1 MVPGTPAPARSTKDA
16 RLPSDDGGVKL
27 VRPGTAVPEP
37 LPSDG
42 ALRRARLGRA
52 AGALLGAGWLLSL
65 LLTLAAGPR
74 PNAAGTLLALAGA
87 GIGAIL
93 AARRWEEQTER
104 SLRLLV
110 VVGALH
116 AAAAMVALDPS
127 ATLSAPIFLAVAVM
141 AGLLAP
147 GRTAVLA
154 CALALAGVALAVAA
168 LAPARDAAAVRHALV
183 LAPALMLA
191 ASLTA
196 GARAWRVA
204 RAQRGVHPLHGDPS
218 LVHKPLADRARRD
231 PDRFARLA
239 MDLDLQEGRGM
250 SVAEGNRLLRDIA
263 DALISHAR
271 VSAVVRRRA
280 TEMLV
285 DRLERTVANI
295 ELEALGW
302 FNFEQA
308 YTQPLEDDAEAAEV
322 IRRADEA
329 LAEARSRRGRR
340 PLRDGADAPAGAERL
355 HT

>member
-1 MVPGTPAPARSTKDA
+1 
-16 RLPSDDGGVKL
+16 
-27 VRPGTAVPEP
+27 
-37 LPSDG
+37 
-42 ALRRARLGRA
+42 
-52 AGALLGAGWLLSL
+52 
-65 LLTLAAGPR
+65 
-74 PNAAGTLLALAGA
+74 
-87 GIGAIL
+87 
-93 AARRWEEQTER
+93 
-104 SLRLLV
+104 
-110 VVGALH
+110 
-116 AAAAMVALDPS
+116 MVALDPS

-196 GARAWRVA
+196 GARAWRAA
-204 RAQRGVHPLHGDPS
+204 RAQRRVHPLHGDPS
-218 LVHKPLADRARRD
+218 LVHKPLADRAHRD

-250 SVAEGNRLLRDIA
+250 SVADGNRLLRDIA

-271 VSAVVRRRA
+271 VSAVARRRA

-308 YTQPLEDDAEAAEV
+308 YAQPLEDDAEATEL

-329 LAEARSRRGRR
+329 LAQARARRGRR
-340 PLRDGADAPAGAERL
+340 PLPAEADTPAAPERL
-355 HT
+355 PR

>member
-1 MVPGTPAPARSTKDA
+1 M
-16 RLPSDDGGVKL
+16 KL
-27 VRPGTAVPEP
+27 VRPGAAVSGPP
-37 LPSDG
+37 LSDD
-42 ALRRARLGRA
+42 ATRRMRLGRA
-52 AGALLGAGWLLSL
+52 AGALLGAGWLSSL
-65 LLTLAAGPR
+65 ALALAAGPR
-74 PNAAGTLLALAGA
+74 PDAPGALLALAGA

-93 AARRWEEQTER
+93 AARRWDRQTER

-127 ATLSAPIFLAVAVM
+127 ATVSAPIFLAVAVM

-147 GRTAVLA
+147 GRTAVLS

-168 LAPARDAAAVRHALV
+168 VAPARDAAALRHALI

-196 GARAWRVA
+196 GARAWLAA
-204 RAQRGVHPLHGDPS
+204 RAARGVHPKHGDPS
-218 LVHKPLADRARRD
+218 LVHQPLLERARRD

-239 MDLDLQEGRGM
+239 MDLDLQAGRGM
-250 SVAEGNRLLRDIA
+250 TVADGNRLLRDIA
-263 DALISHAR
+263 DALISHVR
-271 VSAVVRRRA
+271 VSAVARRKA

-308 YTQPLEDDAEAAEV
+308 YAQPLDEDPEAAAL

-329 LAEARSRRGRR
+329 LAEARARRGRPPR
-340 PLRDGADAPAGAERL
+340 VDGAEAPAGAERL
-355 HT
+355 PL

>member
-1 MVPGTPAPARSTKDA
+1 M
-16 RLPSDDGGVKL
+16 KL
-27 VRPGTAVPEP
+27 VRPGAVVSGPP
-37 LPSDG
+37 LSDG
-42 ALRRARLGRA
+42 AARRVRLGRA

-65 LLTLAAGPR
+65 ALTLAAGPR
-74 PNAAGTLLALAGA
+74 PDAPGTLLALSGA

-93 AARRWEEQTER
+93 AGRRWDRQTER

-116 AAAAMVALDPS
+116 SAAAMVALDPS
-127 ATLSAPIFLAVAVM
+127 ATVSAPIFLAVAVM

-147 GRTAVLA
+147 GRIAVLA
-154 CALALAGVALAVAA
+154 CALTLAGVALAVAA
-168 LAPARDAAAVRHALV
+168 LAPARDAAAVGHALV

-204 RAQRGVHPLHGDPS
+204 RANRAVHPLHGDPS
-218 LVHKPLADRARRD
+218 LVHKPLADRAHRD

-239 MDLDLQEGRGM
+239 MDLDLQAGRGM
-250 SVAEGNRLLRDIA
+250 SVADGNRLLRDIA
-263 DALISHAR
+263 EAIISHVR
-271 VSAVVRRRA
+271 VSAVARRRA

-285 DRLERTVANI
+285 ERLERTVANI

-308 YTQPLEDDAEAAEV
+308 YAEPLEDSPEAAEL

-329 LAEARSRRGRR
+329 LAEARARRGRR
-340 PLRDGADAPAGAERL
+340 PLPAVADAPPATERL
-355 HT
+355 PR